1 MKKKTKDI
9 IEFLKRKYK
18 WIILFLGLILFIE
31 TLNNVFANEI
41 MRRDVLGYEF
51 ISKYLINDTITPIAK
66 FITWFGGVTGLIVI
80 GIILTIVLRNK
91 VIGFCIWIN
100 LGSIALINQILKR
113 LVQRPRPNEFRIIEE
128 TGYSFP
134 SGHSMASAAFY
145 GFLIYLINKKLKN
158 KKIKIALI
166 SALSILIILIGM
178 SRIYLGV
185 HYTSD
190 VYAGFA
196 ISISYLMIFTSIV
209 GDYID
214 KPKGETNNSKEN

>member
-1 MKKKTKDI
+1 MKEKTKDI

-91 VIGFCIWIN
+91 VIGFCI
-100 LGSIALINQILKR
+100 
-113 LVQRPRPNEFRIIEE
+113 
-128 TGYSFP
+128 
-134 SGHSMASAAFY
+134 
-145 GFLIYLINKKLKN
+145 
-158 KKIKIALI
+158 
-166 SALSILIILIGM
+166 
-178 SRIYLGV
+178 
-185 HYTSD
+185 
-190 VYAGFA
+190 
-196 ISISYLMIFTSIV
+196 
-209 GDYID
+209 
-214 KPKGETNNSKEN
+214 